1 MKYPAIAIAAAAFA
15 LTGCT
20 SVSSMFAENSKQPSP
35 IELANAYV
43 PTASPIPYDF
53 CNRVAAGARAEALRA
68 GFDAATQ
75 ERISAQNGRQCQSLA
90 PQQQVALA
98 Y

>member
-1 MKYPAIAIAAAAFA
+1 MKCPIIAIAAAAFA

-20 SVSSMFAENSKQPSP
+20 SIGALFAAKDGQPSP

-43 PTASPIPYDF
+43 PAASPVPFDF
-53 CNRVAAGARAEALRA
+53 CARVAANARAEALRA

-75 ERISAQNGRQCQSLA
+75 TRIGQQNARQCQSFA

>member
-1 MKYPAIAIAAAAFA
+1 MKRALFVIAAAAFA

-20 SVSSMFAENSKQPSP
+20 SIGSLFARNDTQLSP
-35 IELANAYV
+35 LELANSYV
-43 PTASPIPYDF
+43 PTALPMPYDF
-53 CNRVAAGARAEALRA
+53 CSRVAANARAQALRA

-75 ERISAQNGRQCQSLA
+75 QRIGAQNGSQCESFSTQQIASL
-90 PQQQVALA
+90 

>member
-1 MKYPAIAIAAAAFA
+1 MKRALIVISAAAFA

-20 SVSSMFAENSKQPSP
+20 SIGSLFAESETQPSP
-35 IELANAYV
+35 VEMANAYV
-43 PTASPIPYDF
+43 PSASIVPYDF
-53 CNRVAAGARAEALRA
+53 CSRVAATAQAEALRA

-75 ERISAQNGRQCQSLA
+75 QRIGAQNGNQCQRFA
-90 PQQQVALA
+90 TQQVALA

>member
-1 MKYPAIAIAAAAFA
+1 MKSSIVALAAAAFA

-20 SVSSMFAENSKQPSP
+20 SVGSMFTAKEKQPSP

-53 CNRVAAGARAEALRA
+53 CNRVAAGAKAEALRA